1 MSDTIPAGG
10 PKTFLSI
17 SKEEFDKNIF
27 GSPLLHSLIKLA
39 YSWGIFMILG
49 MVLVLSPTFIF
60 ALIALI
66 ISRVRYSATKLEKD
80 VEKHGDF
87 IAKVSKHVFTGTG
100 VRLQPEHVVRLW
112 MNKMIIAEGWLIT
125 VKNPNDGE
133 NFEII
138 GSEIKK

>member
-1 MSDTIPAGG
+1 MSDSITPAG
-10 PKTFLSI
+10 PKTFLSLP
-17 SKEEFDKNIF
+17 KTEFSRDIF

-125 VKNPNDGE
+125 VKEAVDGAD
-133 NFEII
+133 FEII
-138 GSEIKK
+138 GTEIKK